1 MAGKGTVGKL
11 SVKVVPDLSQF
22 ASKLRKDLKR
32 IQKQVKDLDLTFDAN
47 VQLDRESLK
56 RAQEQVAKT
65 DANIHAGVD
74 LKNGQLEALRKKIQQ
89 IKSEVKVNANL
100 SEEQKKKLE
109 ERLDH
114 IRTNISLSTRPGDL
128 AKLKKEVES
137 AAGDVKAGLTANER
151 SFRQFQAR
159 LNNLKADIPAKA
171 KLDPVAEKE
180 LKARIAAIK
189 ADVDVHAKLS
199 EEQKKKIKHE
209 LNKLDGKATINADL
223 DDGKARFDLRR
234 LTHPRWVDINVRLGK
249 ASAARVA
256 AQLKALAGG
265 NVFESIG
272 RNLND
277 FLKNLDTAAVKMGAV
292 STLIG
297 SAISVVGSGL
307 GVFSSL
313 AVGLA
318 KSTPALLALPGI
330 FGAAAAGAGVLIAAL
345 KDAKTVLEDLG
356 PAFTNLQKQISG
368 AYWEQAAQPI
378 RDFANVALQE
388 LSPALQSIASNLG
401 AMTAAIAGAATGH
414 IAGFQQSLT
423 YLSQALSLGSTGA
436 ASFTNGLLT
445 MGEVG
450 AKFLPSIALWAN
462 NLAASFEQ
470 WASKAAASGKME
482 ESIRA
487 AAKAFGTLKDITI
500 DLGGIVGGL
509 FTAMAKGSAP
519 IDSIAD
525 ALDKANKAV
534 NGPLFQA
541 TITNLFSSMGR
552 AASSAFQ
559 GVGRL
564 GQSFVSLEPTL
575 GVILP
580 LIGETLR
587 TALTGIATAL
597 ENPAFQDGL
606 ANFFNSLLVA
616 VQALAPAMPA
626 LGEAFGAIATV
637 AGTLL
642 EAIAPLV
649 AQLVEGLAPI
659 FQQLV
664 PILVPVIEQLGA
676 ALLPVIQALV
686 PVISEIIAQLA
697 PIISEYLP
705 QILPPIVALVQQ
717 LASALIPAIQLVGKV
732 MQWLMPLV
740 MASWNG
746 IMATVTG
753 AIQIIKGVLQT
764 VMAVIKGDWSGAW
777 NGIKTIGEGIWN
789 LIKGQFDIFGNS
801 IMSTS
806 SAAWHSVWNTIKGV
820 WNSIASTVSSSIS
833 WVRSLIS
840 NGWSAVMSI
849 TSSMWSGIVSTV
861 VSWTNSM
868 LNTVRNIPNS
878 IRNVFAGAGSWL
890 WNAGRN
896 VIQGFI
902 NGLSSMFSAVQNK
915 LSSLTSYLPSWK
927 GPAPVDRVILKDAGQ
942 LVMQGFI
949 NGLESQYG
957 AVRKSLQGFTED
969 LQKDVAPHIAA
980 SVSTSFE
987 KTKPSKDRLNAIA
1000 SSTLQGDQ
1008 GRRPGGSVTIVNN
1021 YPQAQRDS
1029 KTRDDVA
1036 DGIRLASSI

>member
-1 MAGKGTVGKL
+1 MRDIDVAPLPL
-11 SVKVVPDLSQF
+11 SHLESHLDEV
-22 ASKLRKDLKR
+22 AIKR
-32 IQKQVKDLDLTFDAN
+32 LHTSLTGA
-47 VQLDRESLK
+47 
-56 RAQEQVAKT
+56 
-65 DANIHAGVD
+65 
-74 LKNGQLEALRKKIQQ
+74 EAL
-89 IKSEVKVNANL
+89 
-100 SEEQKKKLE
+100 LE
-109 ERLDH
+109 G
-114 IRTNISLSTRPGDL
+114 RTVWTVTP
-128 AKLKKEVES
+128 S
-137 AAGDVKAGLTANER
+137 AAAG
-151 SFRQFQAR
+151 SG
-159 LNNLKADIPAKA
+159 PAET
-171 KLDPVAEKE
+171 VAP
-180 LKARIAAIK
+180 L
-189 ADVDVHAKLS
+189 V
-199 EEQKKKIKHE
+199 
-209 LNKLDGKATINADL
+209 G
-223 DDGKARFDLRR
+223 
-234 LTHPRWVDINVRLGK
+234 
-249 ASAARVA
+249 
-256 AQLKALAGG
+256 
-265 NVFESIG
+265 
-272 RNLND
+272 
-277 FLKNLDTAAVKMGAV
+277 GAV
-292 STLIG
+292 SSI
-297 SAISVVGSGL
+297 GSGL
-307 GVFSSL
+307 GVL
-313 AVGLA
+313 ASVSVGIA

-330 FGAAAAGAGVLIAAL
+330 FGAAAAGAGVLITAL
-345 KDAKTVLEDLG
+345 KDTKTVLEDLG
-356 PAFTNLQKQISG
+356 PSFTNLQTQISG

-401 AMTAAIAGAATGH
+401 SMTAAIAGAASGH

-470 WASKAAASGKME
+470 WATKAAASGKME

-487 AAKAFGTLKDITI
+487 AAKAFGTLKDITV
-500 DLGGIVGGL
+500 DLGGIIGGL
-509 FTAMAKGSAP
+509 FTAMANGAAP
-519 IDSIAD
+519 IDSIAE
-525 ALDKANKAV
+525 ALDEANKAV
-534 NGPLFQA
+534 NGPLFQS
-541 TITNLFSSMGR
+541 TLTSLFSSMAT
-552 AASSAFQ
+552 AAGLAFQ

-564 GQSFVSLEPTL
+564 GETFVSLEPTL
-575 GVILP
+575 AKILP
-580 LIGETLR
+580 MLGETLK

-597 ENPAFQDGL
+597 ENPAFQEGL
-606 ANFFNSLLVA
+606 INFFNGLLTA
-616 VQALAPAMPA
+616 VQALAPAMPS

-642 EAIAPLV
+642 AAIAPLV

-664 PILVPVIEQLGA
+664 PILTPVIEQLSA
-676 ALLPVIQALV
+676 ALLPVIQALI

-746 IMATVTG
+746 IMSTVTG

-764 VMAVIKGDWSGAW
+764 VLAVIKGDWSGAW
-777 NGIKTIGEGIWN
+777 NGIKAIGEGIWN
-789 LIKGQFDIFGNS
+789 LIKGQFGIFGS
-801 IMSTS
+801 QIMSMAST
-806 SAAWHSVWNTIKGV
+806 AWHSVWNTINDV
-820 WNSIASTVSSSIS
+820 WNSIASTVSSAIN

-890 WNAGRN
+890 WDAGKS
-896 VIQGFI
+896 VIQGFLNGI
-902 NGLSSMFSAVQNK
+902 NSMFGAVKNK

-927 GPAPVDRVILKDAGQ
+927 GPAPVDKVILRDAGR

-949 NGLESQYG
+949 DGLESQYD
-957 AVRKSLQGFTED
+957 AVRGSLEGFTDD
-969 LQKDVAPHIAA
+969 LANDISPDIAAHVAP
-980 SVSTSFE
+980 TFE
-987 KTKPSKDRLNAIA
+987 KAKPSRDALNTLSSVAAGSKA
-1000 SSTLQGDQ
+1000 ST
-1008 GRRPGGSVTIVNN
+1008 GGTVNITN
-1021 YPQAQRDS
+1021 YYPQAQSDS

>member
-32 IQKQVKDLDLTFDAN
+32 IQKQVKDLELTFDAN
-47 VQLDRESLK
+47 VQLDKESLK
-56 RAQEQVAKT
+56 KAQEQVART
-65 DANIHAGVD
+65 DARMQAGVD
-74 LKNGQLEALRKKIQQ
+74 LKEGQLEALRKKIQQ
-89 IKSEVKVNANL
+89 IKSEVKVN
-100 SEEQKKKLE
+100 
-109 ERLDH
+109 
-114 IRTNISLSTRPGDL
+114 
-128 AKLKKEVES
+128 
-137 AAGDVKAGLTANER
+137 
-151 SFRQFQAR
+151 
-159 LNNLKADIPAKA
+159 
-171 KLDPVAEKE
+171 
-180 LKARIAAIK
+180 
-189 ADVDVHAKLS
+189 AKLS

-234 LTHPRWVDINVRLGK
+234 LTRSRWVDINVRLGK
-249 ASAARVA
+249 ASVARVA

-277 FLKNLDTAAVKMGAV
+277 FLKNLDTAAVKIGTV

-297 SAISVVGSGL
+297 SAVSVIGSGL
-307 GVFSSL
+307 GVFASL
-313 AVGLA
+313 SVGLA

-330 FGAAAAGAGVLIAAL
+330 FGAAAAGAGVLIVAL

-356 PAFTNLQKQISG
+356 PAFANLQTQISG

-401 AMTAAIAGAATGH
+401 SMTAAIAGAAGGH

-423 YLSQALSLGSTGA
+423 YLSQALAIGSTGA
-436 ASFTNGLLT
+436 ASFTNGILT

-450 AKFLPSIALWAN
+450 AKFLPSIAQWAN

-470 WASKAAASGKME
+470 WATKAAASGKME
-482 ESIRA
+482 ESIRKA
-487 AAKAFGTLKDITI
+487 AQAFGTLKDITI
-500 DLGGIVGGL
+500 DLGGIIGGL
-509 FTAMAKGSAP
+509 FTAMANGSAP
-519 IDSIAD
+519 IDSIAE

-541 TITNLFSSMGR
+541 TLTDLFSSMGK

-559 GVGRL
+559 GVGKL
-564 GQSFVSLEPTL
+564 GEAFVSLEPTL

-637 AGTLL
+637 AGALL

-686 PVISEIIAQLA
+686 PVIAEIIAQLA

-705 QILPPIVALVQQ
+705 QILPPLVSLIQM
-717 LASALIPAIQLVGKV
+717 LAAALIPAIQLVGKV
-732 MQWLMPLV
+732 LQWLMPLA
-740 MASWNG
+740 MNIWNT
-746 IMATVTG
+746 IVATTTG
-753 AIQIIKGVLQT
+753 AIQVIKGVLQT

-777 NGIKTIGEGIWN
+777 NGIKTIGEGVWN
-789 LIKGQFDIFGNS
+789 ILAGLVKIFG
-801 IMSTS
+801 STIENYTR
-806 SAAWHSVWNTIKGV
+806 AAWNSV
-820 WNSIASTVSSSIS
+820 WNSIKSTCNSITSTVSGAIS
-833 WVRSLIS
+833 WVRNLIS
-840 NGWSAVMSI
+840 NGWSYVRSI

-861 VSWTNSM
+861 SSWVNSM
-868 LNTVRNIPNS
+868 MSTVRNIPIN
-878 IRNVFAGAGSWL
+878 IQNVFSNAGSWL
-890 WNAGRN
+890 WNAGKN

-980 SVSTSFE
+980 SVSASFE
-987 KTKPSKDRLNAIA
+987 KTKPAKDRLNSIA
-1000 SSTLQGDQ
+1000 KSTIQGERSRQ
-1008 GRRPGGSVTIVNN
+1008 QGGSVTIVNN

-1036 DGIRLASSI
+1036 DGIRLAASI

>member
-11 SVKVVPDLSQF
+11 SVKVVPDLSDF
-22 ASKLRKDLKR
+22 AKKLRRDLKR
-32 IQKQVKDLDLTFDAN
+32 IQKQVKDLDISFNAE
-47 VQLDRESLK
+47 VKLDKESLQK
-56 RAQEQVAKT
+56 AREEAAKS
-65 DANIHAGVD
+65 DVRFKAEVD
-74 LKNGQLEALRKKIQQ
+74 LKSGQLEALRKKIQQ

-109 ERLDH
+109 ERLDN
-114 IRTNISLSTRPGDL
+114 IRTAVTLSTRPGDL
-128 AKLKKEVES
+128 AKLKRDVER
-137 AAGDVKAGLTANER
+137 AAGDVKAGLTVNER

-159 LNNLKADIPAKA
+159 LNKLKADVPVGV
-171 KLDPVAEKE
+171 KLDPGATAELRK
-180 LKARIAAIK
+180 RIEAIK

-209 LNKLDGKATINADL
+209 LNKLDGKATVNADL

-234 LTHPRWVDINVRLGK
+234 LTHSRWVDINVRLGK
-249 ASAARVA
+249 ASMARVA
-256 AQLKALAGG
+256 AQLKALSGG

-277 FLKNLDTAAVKMGAV
+277 FLRNLDTAAVKMGTV

-297 SAISVVGSGL
+297 SAVSVIGAGL
-307 GVFSSL
+307 GVFSSIS
-313 AVGLA
+313 VGLA

-330 FGAAAAGAGVLIAAL
+330 FGAAAAGAGVLIVAL

-356 PAFTNLQKQISG
+356 PAFTNLQTQISG

-378 RDFANVALQE
+378 RDFANVAIQE

-401 AMTAAIAGAATGH
+401 SMTAAIAGAASGH
-414 IAGFQQSLT
+414 IAGFQQSLA
-423 YLSQALSLGSTGA
+423 YLSQALAIGSTGA
-436 ASFTNGLLT
+436 ASFTNGILT

-450 AKFLPSIALWAN
+450 AKFLPSIAQWAN

-470 WASKAAASGKME
+470 WATKAAASGQME
-482 ESIRA
+482 ESIRRA
-487 AAKAFGTLKDITI
+487 AQAFGTLKDITV
-500 DLGGIVGGL
+500 DLGGIIGGL
-509 FTAMAKGSAP
+509 FTAMANGSAP

-541 TITNLFSSMGR
+541 TLSNLFSSMGQ

-559 GVGRL
+559 GVGKL
-564 GQSFVSLEPTL
+564 GEAFVSLEPTL
-575 GVILP
+575 GVVLP

-587 TALTGIATAL
+587 TALTGLATAL

-616 VQALAPAMPA
+616 VQALAPAMPS

-664 PILVPVIEQLGA
+664 PILTPVIEQLSA
-676 ALLPVIQALV
+676 ALLPVIQALI

-697 PIISEYLP
+697 PIIAELLP
-705 QILPPIVALVQQ
+705 QVLPVLSSIIQQ
-717 LASALIPAIQLVGKV
+717 LAALLIPTIQLVGKIL
-732 MQWLMPLV
+732 QWLLPV
-740 MASWNG
+740 VITIWQG
-746 IMATVTG
+746 IYTSVSG
-753 AIQIIKGVLQT
+753 AITAIKGVIQL
-764 VMAVIKGDWSGAW
+764 VLGVITGNWSQAWEGIKNIGRGIWTYIQGQFGVFANAIVNIAKSAW
-777 NGIKTIGEGIWN
+777 NWIV
-789 LIKGQFDIFGNS
+789 Q
-801 IMSTS
+801 
-806 SAAWHSVWNTIKGV
+806 
-820 WNSIASTVSSSIS
+820 TVSSAWQSIVSYVTTGINNAKS
-833 WVRSLIS
+833 WIS
-840 NGWSAVMSI
+840 NGWNAALNATRSI
-849 TSSMWSGIVSTV
+849 WLTIVNTVSTYINNAINYV
-861 VSWTNSM
+861 QRMPT
-868 LNTVRNIPNS
+868 S
-878 IRNVFAGAGSWL
+878 IKNVFSGAGSWL
-890 WNAGRN
+890 WNAGKN

-902 NGLSSMFSAVQNK
+902 DGIKSMFSSVQSS
-915 LSSLTSYLPSWK
+915 LSSLTSLLPSWK
-927 GPAPVDRVILKDAGQ
+927 GPAPVDKVILKDAGQ
-942 LVMQGFI
+942 LVMKGFI
-949 NGLESQYG
+949 DGLESQYG

-969 LQKDVAPHIAA
+969 LANDVSPDIAA

-987 KTKPSKDRLNAIA
+987 KAKPSRKSLDQLA
-1000 SSTLQGDQ
+1000 SFAPAVGEQ
-1008 GRRPGGSVTIVNN
+1008 RNGGTVNITN
-1021 YPQAQRDS
+1021 YYPQAQRDS

>member
-11 SVKVVPDLSQF
+11 SVKVIPDLSDF
-22 ASKLRKDLKR
+22 AKKLRRDLKR
-32 IQKQVKDLDLTFDAN
+32 IQKQVKDLDITFNAE
-47 VQLDRESLK
+47 VKLDKESLQK
-56 RAQEQVAKT
+56 AREEAAKS
-65 DANIHAGVD
+65 DVRFKAEVD
-74 LKNGQLEALRKKIQQ
+74 LKSGQLEALRKKIQQ

-109 ERLDH
+109 ERLDN
-114 IRTNISLSTRPGDL
+114 IRTAVSLSTRPGDL
-128 AKLKKEVES
+128 AKLKRDVES
-137 AAGDVKAGLTANER
+137 AAGDVKAGLTVNER

-159 LNNLKADIPAKA
+159 LNKLKADIPARV
-171 KLDPVAEKE
+171 KLDSAAEND

-234 LTHPRWVDINVRLGK
+234 LTRSRWVDINVRLGK
-249 ASAARVA
+249 ASLARVA

-292 STLIG
+292 STLVG

-356 PAFTNLQKQISG
+356 PAFTDLQKQISG

-401 AMTAAIAGAATGH
+401 SMTAAIAGAASGH

-450 AKFLPSIALWAN
+450 AKYLPNIAQWAN
-462 NLAASFEQ
+462 NLAASFEA
-470 WASKAAASGKME
+470 WATKAAESGKMDQ
-482 ESIRA
+482 SIQS
-487 AAKAFGTLKDITI
+487 AAKAFGTLKDITV
-500 DLGGIVGGL
+500 DLGGIIGGL
-509 FTAMAKGSAP
+509 FTAMANGSAP
-519 IDSIAD
+519 IDSIAE

-541 TITNLFSSMGR
+541 TLTNLFSSMGR

-564 GQSFVSLEPTL
+564 GQAFVSLEPTL

-697 PIISEYLP
+697 PLIAEYLP
-705 QILPPIVALVQQ
+705 QVLPPIVSLVQT
-717 LASALIPAIQLVGKV
+717 LAAALIPAIQLVGQTL
-732 MQWLMPLV
+732 QWLMPLA
-740 MASWNG
+740 MNIWNTLVAV
-746 IMATVTG
+746 ITG
-753 AIQIIKGVLQT
+753 AIQAIKGILQT
-764 VMAVIKGDWSGAW
+764 VMALIKGDWSGAW
-777 NGIKTIGEGIWN
+777 NGIKAIGEGVWN
-789 LIKGQFDIFGNS
+789 IIAGLIKIFGSNIENYTRAS
-801 IMSTS
+801 WN
-806 SAAWHSVWNTIKGV
+806 AVWNAIKGV
-820 WNSIASTVSSSIS
+820 WNSITSTVSSAIS
-833 WVRSLIS
+833 WVSNIIS
-840 NGWSAVMSI
+840 SGWSYVSSI

-861 VSWTNSM
+861 SSWVNNM

-878 IRNVFAGAGSWL
+878 IMNVFANAGSWL

-896 VIQGFI
+896 VIQGFLNGI
-902 NGLSSMFSAVQNK
+902 NSMFGAVKNK

-927 GPAPVDRVILKDAGQ
+927 GPAPVDKVILKDAGQ

-1000 SSTLQGDQ
+1000 SSTFQGGQ
-1008 GRRPGGSVTIVNN
+1008 ERRPGGSVTIVNN

>member
-32 IQKQVKDLDLTFDAN
+32 IQKQVKDLELTFDAN
-47 VQLDRESLK
+47 VQLDKESLK
-56 RAQEQVAKT
+56 KAQEQVART
-65 DANIHAGVD
+65 DARMQAGVD
-74 LKNGQLEALRKKIQQ
+74 LKEGQLEALRKKIQQ
-89 IKSEVKVNANL
+89 IKSEVKVN
-100 SEEQKKKLE
+100 
-109 ERLDH
+109 
-114 IRTNISLSTRPGDL
+114 
-128 AKLKKEVES
+128 
-137 AAGDVKAGLTANER
+137 
-151 SFRQFQAR
+151 
-159 LNNLKADIPAKA
+159 
-171 KLDPVAEKE
+171 
-180 LKARIAAIK
+180 
-189 ADVDVHAKLS
+189 AKLS

-234 LTHPRWVDINVRLGK
+234 LTRSRWVDINVRLGK
-249 ASAARVA
+249 ASVARVA

-277 FLKNLDTAAVKMGAV
+277 FLKNLDTAAVKIGTV

-297 SAISVVGSGL
+297 SAVSVIGSGL
-307 GVFSSL
+307 GVFASL
-313 AVGLA
+313 SVGLA

-330 FGAAAAGAGVLIAAL
+330 FGAAAAGAGVLIVAL

-356 PAFTNLQKQISG
+356 PAFANLQTQISG

-401 AMTAAIAGAATGH
+401 SMTAAIAGAAGGH

-423 YLSQALSLGSTGA
+423 YLSQALAIGSTGA
-436 ASFTNGLLT
+436 ASFTNGILT

-450 AKFLPSIALWAN
+450 AKFLPSIAQWAN

-470 WASKAAASGKME
+470 WATKAAASGKME
-482 ESIRA
+482 ESIRKA
-487 AAKAFGTLKDITI
+487 AQAFGTLKDITI
-500 DLGGIVGGL
+500 DLGGIIGGL
-509 FTAMAKGSAP
+509 FTAMANGSAP
-519 IDSIAD
+519 IDSIAE

-541 TITNLFSSMGR
+541 TLTNLFSSMGQ

-559 GVGRL
+559 GVGKL
-564 GQSFVSLEPTL
+564 GEAFVSLEPTL

-686 PVISEIIAQLA
+686 PVIAEIIAQLA

-705 QILPPIVALVQQ
+705 QILPPLVSLIQM
-717 LASALIPAIQLVGKV
+717 LAAALIPAIQLVGKV
-732 MQWLMPLV
+732 LQWLMPLAMNIWSTIV
-740 MASWNG
+740 
-746 IMATVTG
+746 ATTTG
-753 AIQIIKGVLQT
+753 AIQVIKGVLQT

-777 NGIKTIGEGIWN
+777 NGIKTIGEGVWN
-789 LIKGQFDIFGNS
+789 ILAGLVKIFG
-801 IMSTS
+801 STIENYTR
-806 SAAWHSVWNTIKGV
+806 AAWNSV
-820 WNSIASTVSSSIS
+820 WNSIKSTCNSITSTVSSAIS
-833 WVRSLIS
+833 WVRNLIS
-840 NGWSAVMSI
+840 NGWSYVRSI

-861 VSWTNSM
+861 SSWVNSM
-868 LNTVRNIPNS
+868 MSTVRNIPIN
-878 IRNVFAGAGSWL
+878 IQNVFSNAGSWL
-890 WNAGRN
+890 WNAGKN

-902 NGLSSMFSAVQNK
+902 NGLSSMFSSVQNK

-980 SVSTSFE
+980 SVSASFE
-987 KTKPSKDRLNAIA
+987 KTKPAKDRLNSIA
-1000 SSTLQGDQ
+1000 KSTIQGERSRQ
-1008 GRRPGGSVTIVNN
+1008 QGGSVTIVNN

-1036 DGIRLASSI
+1036 DGIRLAASI

>member
-11 SVKVVPDLSQF
+11 SVKVVPDLSDF
-22 ASKLRKDLKR
+22 AKKLRRDLKR
-32 IQKQVKDLDLTFDAN
+32 IQKQVKDLDITFNAE
-47 VQLDRESLK
+47 VKLDKESLK
-56 RAQEQVAKT
+56 KAREEAAKS
-65 DANIHAGVD
+65 DVRFKAEVD
-74 LKNGQLEALRKKIQQ
+74 LKSGQLEALRKKIQQ

-109 ERLDH
+109 ERLDN
-114 IRTNISLSTRPGDL
+114 IRTAVALSTRPGDL
-128 AKLKKEVES
+128 AKLRRDVER
-137 AAGDVKAGLTANER
+137 AAGDVKAGLTVNER

-159 LNNLKADIPAKA
+159 LNKLKADVPIGV
-171 KLDPVAEKE
+171 KLDPGATAELRK
-180 LKARIAAIK
+180 RIEALK

-209 LNKLDGKATINADL
+209 LNKLDGKATVNADL

-234 LTHPRWVDINVRLGK
+234 LTRSRWVDINVRLGK
-249 ASAARVA
+249 ASVARVA

-277 FLKNLDTAAVKMGAV
+277 FLRNLDTAAVKMGTV

-297 SAISVVGSGL
+297 SAVSVIGAGL
-307 GVFSSL
+307 GVFSSIS
-313 AVGLA
+313 VGLA

-330 FGAAAAGAGVLIAAL
+330 FGAAAAGAGVLIVAL

-356 PAFTNLQKQISG
+356 PAFTNLQTQISG

-378 RDFANVALQE
+378 RDFANVAIQE

-401 AMTAAIAGAATGH
+401 SMTAAIAGAASGH

-423 YLSQALSLGSTGA
+423 YLSQALAIGSTGA
-436 ASFTNGLLT
+436 ASFTNGILT

-450 AKFLPSIALWAN
+450 AKFLPSIAQWAN

-470 WASKAAASGKME
+470 WATKAAASGQME
-482 ESIRA
+482 ESIRRA
-487 AAKAFGTLKDITI
+487 AQAFGTLKDITV
-500 DLGGIVGGL
+500 DLGGIIGGL
-509 FTAMAKGSAP
+509 FTAMANGSAP

-541 TITNLFSSMGR
+541 TLSNLFSSMGQ

-559 GVGRL
+559 GVGKL
-564 GQSFVSLEPTL
+564 GEAFVSLEPTL
-575 GVILP
+575 GVVLP

-587 TALTGIATAL
+587 TALTGLATAL

-606 ANFFNSLLVA
+606 ANFFNSLLTA
-616 VQALAPAMPA
+616 VQALAPAMPS

-664 PILVPVIEQLGA
+664 PILTPVIEQLSA
-676 ALLPVIQALV
+676 ALLPVIQALI

-697 PIISEYLP
+697 PIIAEYLP
-705 QILPPIVALVQQ
+705 QILPPLSSLIVMLAQALV
-717 LASALIPAIQLVGKV
+717 PAIQLVGKIL
-732 MQWLMPLV
+732 QWLMTAAMV
-740 MASWNG
+740 NWNT
-746 IMATVTG
+746 IVSVTTG
-753 AIQIIKGVLQT
+753 AIQTIKGILQT
-764 VMAVIKGDWSGAW
+764 VMALIKGDWSGAW
-777 NGIKTIGEGIWN
+777 NGIKTIGEGVWN
-789 LIKGQFDIFGNS
+789 ILKGAMRIFGDDIANIASTAFTNMWNIIKGI
-801 IMSTS
+801 
-806 SAAWHSVWNTIKGV
+806 
-820 WNSIASTVSSSIS
+820 WNSITSTISSAIS
-833 WVRSLIS
+833 GARRLIS
-840 NGWSAVMSI
+840 DGWSFIRNA
-849 TSSMWSGIVSTV
+849 TASMWSGIVSTV
-861 VSWTNSM
+861 VSWVNNM
-868 LNTVRNIPNS
+868 MNTVRNIPNN
-878 IRNVFAGAGSWL
+878 IKNVFSNAGSWL
-890 WNAGRN
+890 WNAGKS

-902 NGLSSMFSAVQNK
+902 DGISSMFSSVQNK

-927 GPAPVDRVILKDAGQ
+927 GPAPVDKVILRDAGR

-949 NGLESQYG
+949 DGLESQYD
-957 AVRKSLQGFTED
+957 AVRDSLEGFTDD
-969 LQKDVAPHIAA
+969 LAKDISPDIAAHVAP
-980 SVSTSFE
+980 TFE
-987 KTKPSKDRLNAIA
+987 KVKPSKGALNAI
-1000 SSTLQGDQ
+1000 SSAVGDNV
-1008 GRRPGGSVTIVNN
+1008 RAAGGTVNITN
-1021 YPQAQRDS
+1021 YYPQAQRDS

>member
-32 IQKQVKDLDLTFDAN
+32 IQRQVKDLDLTFNAE
-47 VQLDRESLK
+47 VKLDKESLK
-56 RAQEQVAKT
+56 QAREEAAKS
-65 DANIHAGVD
+65 DVRFKAEVD
-74 LKNGQLEALRKKIQQ
+74 LKSGQLEALRKKIQQ

-100 SEEQKKKLE
+100 SEEQKKK
-109 ERLDH
+109 
-114 IRTNISLSTRPGDL
+114 
-128 AKLKKEVES
+128 
-137 AAGDVKAGLTANER
+137 
-151 SFRQFQAR
+151 
-159 LNNLKADIPAKA
+159 
-171 KLDPVAEKE
+171 
-180 LKARIAAIK
+180 
-189 ADVDVHAKLS
+189 
-199 EEQKKKIKHE
+199 IKHE
-209 LNKLDGKATINADL
+209 LNKLDGKATVNADL
-223 DDGKARFDLRR
+223 DDGKARFDLKR
-234 LTHPRWVDINVRLGK
+234 LTRPRWVDINVRLGK
-249 ASAARVA
+249 ASMARVA

-277 FLKNLDTAAVKMGAV
+277 FLRNLDTAAVKMGAV

-356 PAFTNLQKQISG
+356 PSFQNLQTQISG

-378 RDFANVALQE
+378 RDFANVAIQE

-401 AMTAAIAGAATGH
+401 SMTAAIAGAAGGH

-423 YLSQALSLGSTGA
+423 YLSQALAIGSTGA
-436 ASFTNGLLT
+436 ASFTNGILT

-450 AKFLPSIALWAN
+450 AKFLPSIAQWAN
-462 NLAASFEQ
+462 SLAASFEQ
-470 WASKAAASGKME
+470 WAAKAAASGQME
-482 ESIRA
+482 ASIRR
-487 AAKAFGTLKDITI
+487 AAKAFGTLKDITV
-500 DLGGIVGGL
+500 DLGGIIGGL
-509 FTAMAKGSAP
+509 FTAMANGSAP

-541 TITNLFSSMGR
+541 TLTNLFSSMGQ

-559 GVGRL
+559 GVGKL
-564 GQSFVSLEPTL
+564 GEAFVSLEPTL
-575 GVILP
+575 GVVLP

-587 TALTGIATAL
+587 TALTGLATAL

-746 IMATVTG
+746 IMSTVTG
-753 AIQIIKGVLQT
+753 AIQIIKGVIQT
-764 VMAVIKGDWSGAW
+764 VMAVIKGDWSEAW

-789 LIKGQFDIFGNS
+789 LIKGQFGIFGDQ
-801 IMSTS
+801 IMSMAST
-806 SAAWHSVWNTIKGV
+806 AWHSVWNTIKGV
-820 WNSIASTVSSSIS
+820 WDSITSTVSGAINL
-833 WVRSLIS
+833 VRSIIS
-840 NGWSAVMSI
+840 NGWSYVSSI

-861 VSWTNSM
+861 SSWVNNM
-868 LNTVRNIPNS
+868 LNIVRNIPNN
-878 IRNVFAGAGSWL
+878 IMNVFSNAGSWL
-890 WNAGRN
+890 ISAGRN

-902 NGLSSMFSAVQNK
+902 DGISSMFSSVRNK

-1000 SSTLQGDQ
+1000 NSTLQAGQ
-1008 GRRPGGSVTIVNN
+1008 ERRPGGSVTIVNN

>member
-47 VQLDRESLK
+47 VQLDKESLK
-56 RAQEQVAKT
+56 KAQEQVART
-65 DANIHAGVD
+65 DARMQAGVE
-74 LKNGQLEALRKKIQQ
+74 LKEGQLEALRKKIQR

-100 SEEQKKKLE
+100 SDEQKKKLE
-109 ERLDH
+109 ERLDN
-114 IRTNISLSTRPGDL
+114 IRTSVNLSVRPGDL
-128 AKLKKEVES
+128 AKLKREVDS
-137 AAGDVKAGLTANER
+137 AAGDVKAGLTVNER

-159 LNNLKADIPAKA
+159 LNKLKADIPAKA
-171 KLDPVAEKE
+171 KLDPAAEKE

-209 LNKLDGKATINADL
+209 LSKLDGKATINADL

-234 LTHPRWVDINVRLGK
+234 LTRSRWVDINVRLGK

-277 FLKNLDTAAVKMGAV
+277 FLKNLDTVAVKFGTV

-297 SAISVVGSGL
+297 SAVSVIGSGL
-307 GVFSSL
+307 GVFASL
-313 AVGLA
+313 SVGLA

-330 FGAAAAGAGVLIAAL
+330 FGAAAAGVGVLIVAL

-401 AMTAAIAGAATGH
+401 SMTAAIADAATGH
-414 IAGFQQSLT
+414 IAGFHESLM
-423 YLSQALSLGSTGA
+423 YLSQALAIGSTGA
-436 ASFTNGLLT
+436 KSFTNGILT

-450 AKFLPSIALWAN
+450 AKFLPGIAQWAN
-462 NLAASFEQ
+462 DLAASFEK
-470 WASKAAASGKME
+470 WATKAAASGQME
-482 ESIRA
+482 ESIRR

-500 DLGGIVGGL
+500 DLAGIIGGL
-509 FTAMAKGSAP
+509 FKAMANGSAP
-519 IDSIAD
+519 IDSIAE

-541 TITNLFSSMGR
+541 TLSNLFSSMGR

-564 GQSFVSLEPTL
+564 GQAFVSLEPTL

-616 VQALAPAMPA
+616 VRALAPAMPA

-697 PIISEYLP
+697 PIIAEYLP
-705 QILPPIVALVQQ
+705 QILPPISQLIQL
-717 LASALIPAIQLVGKV
+717 LASALIPAIQLVGQV

-740 MASWNG
+740 MVSWNG
-746 IMATVTG
+746 IMSTVKG
-753 AIQIIKGVLQT
+753 AILVIKGIIETVL
-764 VMAVIKGDWSGAW
+764 AVIKGDWSGAW
-777 NGIKTIGEGIWN
+777 NGIKTIGEGLWN
-789 LIKGQFDIFGNS
+789 IIKGQFGVFGNS
-801 IMSTS
+801 IMSMAST
-806 SAAWHSVWNTIKGV
+806 AWNAVLNTIKSVWNWIT
-820 WNSIASTVSSSIS
+820 STVSNAISSARRLVS
-833 WVRSLIS
+833 D
-840 NGWSAVMSI
+840 GWSFIRNTTA
-849 TSSMWSGIVSTV
+849 SMWSGIASTV
-861 VSWTNSM
+861 VTWVNNM
-868 LNTVRNIPNS
+868 MNTVRNIPNNVK
-878 IRNVFAGAGSWL
+878 NVFSNAASWL
-890 WNAGRN
+890 WNAGKS

-902 NGLSSMFSAVQNK
+902 DGLSSMFSSVQNK

-927 GPAPVDRVILKDAGQ
+927 GPAPVDKVILRDAGR

-949 NGLESQYG
+949 DGLESQYG

-987 KTKPSKDRLNAIA
+987 KVKPSKDRLNSIA
-1000 SSTLQGDQ
+1000 SSALQGGQ
-1008 GRRPGGSVTIVNN
+1008 VQRPGGSVTIVNN

-1036 DGIRLASSI
+1036 DGIRLAASI

>member
-11 SVKVVPDLSQF
+11 SVKVVPDLSDF
-22 ASKLRKDLKR
+22 AKRLRRDLKR
-32 IQKQVKDLDLTFDAN
+32 IQKQVKDLDITFNAE
-47 VQLDRESLK
+47 VKLDKESLK
-56 RAQEQVAKT
+56 KAREEAEKSDIRVEVEA
-65 DANIHAGVD
+65 D
-74 LKNGQLEALRKKIQQ
+74 LKSGQLEALRKKIQQ
-89 IKSEVKVNANL
+89 IKSEVKVNAKL

-109 ERLDH
+109 ERLDN
-114 IRTNISLSTRPGDL
+114 IRTSVNLSVRPGDL
-128 AKLKKEVES
+128 AKLKRDVES
-137 AAGDVKAGLTANER
+137 AAGDVKAGLTINER

-159 LNNLKADIPAKA
+159 LNKLKADVPAKA
-171 KLDPVAEKE
+171 KLDSAAEKE
-180 LKARIAAIK
+180 LKERIAAIK

-234 LTHPRWVDINVRLGK
+234 LTRSRWVDINVRLGK
-249 ASAARVA
+249 ASVARVA

-277 FLKNLDTAAVKMGAV
+277 FLRNLDTAAVKIGTV

-297 SAISVVGSGL
+297 SAVSVIGAGL

-313 AVGLA
+313 SVGLA

-330 FGAAAAGAGVLIAAL
+330 FGAAAAGAGVLIVAL

-356 PAFTNLQKQISG
+356 PAFTNLQTQISG

-401 AMTAAIAGAATGH
+401 SMTAAIAGAAGGH

-423 YLSQALSLGSTGA
+423 YLSQALAIGSTGA
-436 ASFTNGLLT
+436 ASFTNGILT

-450 AKFLPSIALWAN
+450 AKFLPSIAQWAN

-470 WASKAAASGKME
+470 WATKAAASGQME
-482 ESIRA
+482 ASIRRA
-487 AAKAFGTLKDITI
+487 AQAFGTLKDITI
-500 DLGGIVGGL
+500 DLGGIIGGL
-509 FTAMAKGSAP
+509 FTAMANGSAP

-541 TITNLFSSMGR
+541 TLTNLFSSMGQ

-559 GVGRL
+559 GVGKL
-564 GQSFVSLEPTL
+564 GEAFVSLEPTL
-575 GVILP
+575 GVVLP

-587 TALTGIATAL
+587 TALTGLATAL
-597 ENPAFQDGL
+597 ENPAFQAGL

-616 VQALAPAMPA
+616 VQALAPAMPS

-664 PILVPVIEQLGA
+664 PILTPVIEQLSA

-686 PVISEIIAQLA
+686 PVIAEIIAQLA
-697 PIISEYLP
+697 PIIAEYLP
-705 QILPPIVALVQQ
+705 QILPPLVSLIQM
-717 LASALIPAIQLVGKV
+717 LAAALIPAIQLVGKTL
-732 MQWLMPLV
+732 QWLMPV
-740 MASWNG
+740 AMTIWNTIMSVTTGG
-746 IMATVTG
+746 IQT
-753 AIQIIKGVLQT
+753 IKGVLQT
-764 VMAVIKGDWSGAW
+764 VMALIKGDWLSAW
-777 NGIKTIGEGIWN
+777 NGIKTIGEGVWN
-789 LIKGQFDIFGNS
+789 ILAGLIKIFG
-801 IMSTS
+801 STIEGY
-806 SAAWHSVWNTIKGV
+806 ARNAWNSVWNTIKGT
-820 WNSIASTVSSSIS
+820 WDSITSTVSSAINL
-833 WVRSLIS
+833 VCNLIS
-840 NGWSAVMSI
+840 NGWSYVRGI

-861 VSWTNSM
+861 SSWVGNMMSTI
-868 LNTVRNIPNS
+868 RNIPTN
-878 IRNVFAGAGSWL
+878 IRNFFSNAGSWL
-890 WNAGRN
+890 WNAGKS

-902 NGLSSMFSAVQNK
+902 DGISSMFSSVQNK

-957 AVRKSLQGFTED
+957 AVRKSLQSFTDD
-969 LQKDVAPHIAA
+969 LQHDIAPDIAA
-980 SVSTSFE
+980 SVSASFE
-987 KTKPSKDRLNAIA
+987 KTKPSKDRLNSIA
-1000 SSTLQGDQ
+1000 KSTIRDGQSRQ
-1008 GRRPGGSVTIVNN
+1008 QGGSVTIVNN
-1021 YPQAQRDS
+1021 YPQARRDS

-1036 DGIRLASSI
+1036 DGIRLAASI

>member
-11 SVKVVPDLSQF
+11 SVKVVPDLSDF
-22 ASKLRKDLKR
+22 AKKLRRDLKR
-32 IQKQVKDLDLTFDAN
+32 IQKQVKDLDLTFNAE
-47 VQLDRESLK
+47 VKLDKESLK
-56 RAQEQVAKT
+56 KASEEAAKS
-65 DANIHAGVD
+65 DVRFKAEVD
-74 LKNGQLEALRKKIQQ
+74 LKSGQLEALRKKIQQ

-109 ERLDH
+109 ERLDS
-114 IRTNISLSTRPGDL
+114 IRAAVSLSTRPGDL
-128 AKLKKEVES
+128 AKLKRDVER
-137 AAGDVKAGLTANER
+137 AAGDVKAGLTVNER

-159 LNNLKADIPAKA
+159 LNKLKADVSIGV
-171 KLDPVAEKE
+171 KLDPGATME
-180 LKARIAAIK
+180 LRKRIEALK

-209 LNKLDGKATINADL
+209 LSKLDGKVTVNADL
-223 DDGKARFDLRR
+223 DDGKARFDLKR
-234 LTHPRWVDINVRLGK
+234 LTHPRWVDIHVRLAK
-249 ASAARVA
+249 TSLARVA

-356 PAFTNLQKQISG
+356 PSFQNLQTQISG

-401 AMTAAIAGAATGH
+401 SMTAAIAGAAGGH

-423 YLSQALSLGSTGA
+423 YLSQALAIGSTGA
-436 ASFTNGLLT
+436 ASFTNGILT

-450 AKFLPSIALWAN
+450 AKYLPNIAQWAN
-462 NLAASFEQ
+462 NLAASFEA
-470 WASKAAASGKME
+470 WATKAAESGKMDQ
-482 ESIRA
+482 SIQA
-487 AAKAFGTLKDITI
+487 AAKAFGTLKDITV
-500 DLGGIVGGL
+500 DLGGIIGGL
-509 FTAMAKGSAP
+509 FKAMANGSAP

-541 TITNLFSSMGR
+541 TLTNLFSSMGR
-552 AASSAFQ
+552 AAGSAFQ
-559 GVGRL
+559 GVGKL
-564 GQSFVSLEPTL
+564 GEAFVSLEPTL
-575 GVILP
+575 GVVLP

-587 TALTGIATAL
+587 TALTGLATAL

-616 VQALAPAMPA
+616 VQALAPAMPS

-697 PIISEYLP
+697 PLIAEYLP
-705 QILPPIVALVQQ
+705 QVLPPIVSLVQT
-717 LASALIPAIQLVGKV
+717 LAAALIPAIQLVGQTL
-732 MQWLMPLV
+732 QWLMPLA
-740 MASWNG
+740 MNIWNTLVAV
-746 IMATVTG
+746 ITG
-753 AIQIIKGVLQT
+753 AIQAIKGILQT
-764 VMAVIKGDWSGAW
+764 VMALIKGDWSGAW
-777 NGIKTIGEGIWN
+777 NGIKAIGEGVWN
-789 LIKGQFDIFGNS
+789 IIAGLIKIFGSNIENYTRAS
-801 IMSTS
+801 WN
-806 SAAWHSVWNTIKGV
+806 AVWNAIKGA
-820 WNSIASTVSSSIS
+820 WNSITSTVSSAIS
-833 WVRSLIS
+833 WVRNIIS
-840 NGWSAVMSI
+840 SGWSYVSSI

-861 VSWTNSM
+861 SSWVNNM

-896 VIQGFI
+896 VIQGFLNGI
-902 NGLSSMFSAVQNK
+902 NSMFGAVKNK

-1000 SSTLQGDQ
+1000 NSTLQAGQ
-1008 GRRPGGSVTIVNN
+1008 ERRPGGSVTIVNN

>member
-11 SVKVVPDLSQF
+11 SVKVVPDLSDF
-22 ASKLRKDLKR
+22 AKKLRRDLKR
-32 IQKQVKDLDLTFDAN
+32 IQKQVKDLDIAFNAE
-47 VQLDRESLK
+47 VKLDKESLK
-56 RAQEQVAKT
+56 KAREEAAKS
-65 DANIHAGVD
+65 DVRFKAEVD
-74 LKNGQLEALRKKIQQ
+74 LKSGQLEALRKKIQQ
-89 IKSEVKVNANL
+89 IKSEVKVNADL
-100 SEEQKKKLE
+100 SEEQKKKLQE
-109 ERLDH
+109 KLDN
-114 IRTNISLSTRPGDL
+114 IRTSVNLSTRPGDI
-128 AKLKKEVES
+128 AKLRRDVER
-137 AAGDVKAGLTANER
+137 AAGDVKAGLTINER

-159 LNNLKADIPAKA
+159 LNKLKADVPVGV
-171 KLDPVAEKE
+171 KLDTGATAELRK
-180 LKARIAAIK
+180 RIESLK

-209 LNKLDGKATINADL
+209 LNKLDGKVTVNADL

-234 LTHPRWVDINVRLGK
+234 LTRSRWVDINVRLGK
-249 ASAARVA
+249 ASMVRVA

-277 FLKNLDTAAVKMGAV
+277 FLRNLDTAAV

-356 PAFTNLQKQISG
+356 PSFQNLQTQISG

-378 RDFANVALQE
+378 RDFANVAIQE

-401 AMTAAIAGAATGH
+401 SMTAAIAGAAGGH

-423 YLSQALSLGSTGA
+423 YLSQALAIGSTGA
-436 ASFTNGLLT
+436 ASFTNGILT

-450 AKFLPSIALWAN
+450 AKFLPSIAQWAN
-462 NLAASFEQ
+462 SLAASFEQ
-470 WASKAAASGKME
+470 WAAKAAASGQME
-482 ESIRA
+482 ASIRR
-487 AAKAFGTLKDITI
+487 AAKAFGTLKDITV
-500 DLGGIVGGL
+500 DLGGIIGGL

-541 TITNLFSSMGR
+541 TLTNLFSSMGR

-559 GVGRL
+559 GVGKL
-564 GQSFVSLEPTL
+564 GEAFVSLEPTL
-575 GVILP
+575 GVVLP

-587 TALTGIATAL
+587 TALTGLATAL

-746 IMATVTG
+746 IMSTVTG
-753 AIQIIKGVLQT
+753 AIQIIKGVIQT

-789 LIKGQFDIFGNS
+789 LIKGQFGIFGNQ
-801 IMSTS
+801 IMSMAST
-806 SAAWHSVWNTIKGV
+806 AWHSVWNTIKDV
-820 WNSIASTVSSSIS
+820 WNSIASTVSSAIN

-868 LNTVRNIPNS
+868 LNTVRSIPNS

-890 WNAGRN
+890 WSAGRN

-1000 SSTLQGDQ
+1000 NSTLQAGQ
-1008 GRRPGGSVTIVNN
+1008 ERRPGGSVTIVNN

-1036 DGIRLASSI
+1036 DGIRLAASI